1 MTTRV
6 LVVDDDADVRRLL
19 RVMLEAEGYAVAE
32 APGGAAALDI
42 LRDSPDRLV
51 VLLDHLMP
59 GLTGADVLERAAAE
73 GGRLA
78 AHGYILI
85 SADDNRAAL
94 DLVADLTSLSVTIL
108 TKPINRAPL
117 ARLVRHAAE
126 TVGAVAGDG
135 GHSQ

>member
-1 MTTRV
+1 MTTKV

-19 RVMLEAEGYAVAE
+19 RVMLEADGYAVVE
-32 APGGAAALDI
+32 APGGAEALDI
-42 LRDSPDRLV
+42 LRQSADRLV

-59 GLTGADVLERAAAE
+59 GLTGADVLELAAA
-73 GGRLA
+73 GGQLA

-94 DLVADLTSLSVTIL
+94 DLVADLTSLSVAIL
-108 TKPINRAPL
+108 TKPINRASL
-117 ARLVRHAAE
+117 ARLVRRAAE
-126 TVGAVAGDG
+126 TVGAAAGDG

>member
-6 LVVDDDADVRRLL
+6 LVVDDDATVRRLL
-19 RVMLEAEGYAVAE
+19 RVMLEADGYAVAE
-32 APGGAAALDI
+32 AQGGAEALDI
-42 LRDSPDRLV
+42 LRQSPDRLV

-59 GLTGADVLERAAAE
+59 GLTGADVLERAAAA

-78 AHGYILI
+78 VHGYILI

-94 DLVADLTSLSVTIL
+94 DLVAELTSLSVAIL
-108 TKPINRAPL
+108 TTPINRAPL
-117 ARLVRHAAE
+117 ARLVRHVAE
-126 TVGAVAGDG
+126 TVAAAAGDG

>member
-6 LVVDDDADVRRLL
+6 LVVDDDAAVRRLL
-19 RVMLEAEGYAVAE
+19 RVMLEADGYAVAE
-32 APGGAAALDI
+32 APGGAEALDI
-42 LRDSPDRLV
+42 LRDSADRLV

-94 DLVADLTSLSVTIL
+94 DLVADLTSLSVAIL

-135 GHSQ
+135 GRGQ

>member
-19 RVMLEAEGYAVAE
+19 RVMLEADGYAVAE
-32 APGGAAALDI
+32 APGGAEALDI
-42 LRDSPDRLV
+42 LRESADRIV

-73 GGRLA
+73 GGQLA
-78 AHGYILI
+78 AHSYILI

-94 DLVADLTSLSVTIL
+94 DLVADLTSLSVAIL

-117 ARLVRHAAE
+117 ARLVHRAAA
-126 TVGAVAGDG
+126 TVGAAAGDG
-135 GHSQ
+135 GYSQ